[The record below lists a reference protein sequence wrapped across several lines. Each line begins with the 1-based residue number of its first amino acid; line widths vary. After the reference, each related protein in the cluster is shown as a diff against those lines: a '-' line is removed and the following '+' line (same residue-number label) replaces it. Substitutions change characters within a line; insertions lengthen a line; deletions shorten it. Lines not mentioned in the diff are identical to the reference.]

1 MLVPLDNSKN
11 GMPPRRRKIGLSL
24 IAVLCGIAIP
34 LLVLEITLRF
44 LPVSSST
51 GTMVV
56 DDGNPLIRYVPNQS
70 FTFSKGW
77 DFTIVNSGRVNNYGF
92 VNDQDYTRYGDKPL
106 IVIGDSFVEAM
117 MVPYQQT
124 LQGRLARLLERK
136 GKVYSIG
143 MSGAQLAEYLAFA
156 EYAWT
161 EFQPRGMVFVVVGN
175 DFDESLIKYRNDPGY
190 YYFDE
195 ATGSHD
201 LRLTRTDY
209 HPSLSKRLV
218 RNSALARYLWLTVGI
233 GQIPRLEPQKS
244 KADVQYVGNTA
255 AYASEARLADSRRV
269 VDRFFSELPQ
279 RVDVNKC
286 RLLFVVDAM
295 RPQIYSELELSRAAG
310 SYFALMRQYFME
322 AAERNG
328 HEVIDMQPRFISHY
342 HRDGTRF
349 EFATDGHWN
358 GMGHQEAAE
367 AVASSRVVKALVTL
381 SSSSQPSA
389 ESNPQFAARPP
400 SEILS
405 GEKPSRHN

>member
-1 MLVPLDNSKN
+1 MLL
-11 GMPPRRRKIGLSL
+11 
-24 IAVLCGIAIP
+24 
-34 LLVLEITLRF
+34 LEITLRF

-56 DDGNPLIRYVPNQS
+56 DDKNPLMRYVPNQS

-77 DFTIVNSGRVNNYGF
+77 DFAIVNSGRINNYGF
-92 VNDQDYTRYGDKPL
+92 VNDQDYTKYDNRPL

-117 MVPYQQT
+117 MVPYEQT

-136 GKVYSIG
+136 SKVYSVG

-156 EYAWT
+156 EYAWS
-161 EFQPRGMVFVVVGN
+161 EFHPRAIVFVVVGN

-190 YYFDE
+190 HYFDE
-195 ATGSHD
+195 VTSSHD
-201 LRLTRTDY
+201 LRLIRTDY

-233 GQIPRLEPQKS
+233 GQIPRLAAQKLET
-244 KADVQYVGNTA
+244 DVQYVGNTA
-255 AYASEARLADSRRV
+255 AYASEDRLADSRRV

-295 RPQIYSELELSRAAG
+295 RPQIYSELELSRATG
-310 SYFALMRQYFME
+310 SFFALMRQYFME
-322 AAERNG
+322 AADRNG

-358 GMGHQEAAE
+358 GVGHQEAAE
-367 AVASSRVVKALVTL
+367 AVASSRVVEALVTL
-381 SSSSQPSA
+381 SSPSQGSV
-389 ESNPQFAARPP
+389 ENNPQFAARPP
-400 SEILS
+400 SEVLS
-405 GEKPSRHN
+405 GERPSRHN